1 MDSRSMPADS
11 SSRSIEIRAILITF
25 SIVSTITVALRIYV
39 RYKVLRSLGWDDRVM
54 TAAQLLAIG
63 SAVAIGLEN
72 NYGLGHHTWEQSK
85 ENYVAYMKVVSLC
98 FHALELV
105 LTPSQAFYASVLV
118 YNVAMCL
125 VKIGILLQYRRVF
138 AIPIL
143 QALSFYG
150 LVIMVAWTIT
160 IAFLNALIC
169 VPVAK
174 FWNSTMPG
182 HCTDPLTVWY
192 VMAGFNLVTDVTVFC
207 MPLPVIGSLNI
218 PRRQKIMLLAIFSIG
233 FLTCAISIYRI
244 RTLKTAAST
253 KDSSWDNIDAAIWS
267 FLEVTL
273 AIIASC
279 LPTLRPLFSKL
290 MPKLFASSFGRSN
303 RPSDYG
309 YTPTHSSQNL
319 RSMPRLRTEDLSKDS
334 MDDTTTLRN
343 DEDPLSSISHRRYS
357 RGYPGVSVSIKA
369 ERGQNQSDE
378 TQSPLEPS
386 SPIHGG
392 IKATTV
398 VTQEVVVERVADDEW
413 SHGRPSDSDATLRE

>member
-1 MDSRSMPADS
+1 MYLRWADESLASMDPRSMTDDS
-11 SSRSIEIRAILITF
+11 SSRSVEIRAILIVF
-25 SIVSTITVALRIYV
+25 SIISTITVALRVYV

-54 TAAQLLAIG
+54 VVAQVLTIG
-63 SAVAIGLEN
+63 AAVAIGLEN

-85 ENYVAYMKVVSLC
+85 ENYIAYMK
-98 FHALELV
+98 
-105 LTPSQAFYASVLV
+105 AFYASVIV

-143 QALSFYG
+143 QRLTFYG

-160 IAFLNALIC
+160 IAFLNSLIC

-174 FWNSTMPG
+174 FWNSTLPG

-192 VMAGFNLVTDVTVFC
+192 VMAGFNLVTDLAVFC
-207 MPLPVIGSLNI
+207 MPLPVIGSLKL
-218 PRRQKIMLLAIFSIG
+218 PRKQKVMLLAIFSIG
-233 FLTCAISIYRI
+233 FFTCVISIIRI

-253 KDSSWDNIDAAIWS
+253 KDPNWDNVDAAIWS

-273 AIIASC
+273 AIITSC

-303 RPSDYG
+303 RQSSYG
-309 YTPTHSSQNL
+309 YARTRSSQNL
-319 RSMPRLRTEDLSKDS
+319 RSMPRFRNEDESKAS
-334 MDDTTTLRN
+334 TDDTTTLHK
-343 DEDPLSSISHRRYS
+343 DEVPLPPISRRRYS
-357 RGYPGVSVSIKA
+357 RGFAGVSVSIKA
-369 ERGQNQSDE
+369 EQGKQSSE
-378 TQSPLEPS
+378 TEVPSPLEPS
-386 SPIHGG
+386 SPSLRV

-398 VTQEVVVERVADDEW
+398 VTQEVIERAADDEW

>member
-1 MDSRSMPADS
+1 MDSRSIPADS
-11 SSRSIEIRAILITF
+11 SSRSVEIRAILITF
-25 SIVSTITVALRIYV
+25 SILSTITVALRIYV

-54 TAAQLLAIG
+54 AAAQLLAIG

-72 NYGLGHHTWEQSK
+72 NYGLGHHTWEQPK
-85 ENYVAYMKVVSLC
+85 EDYVAYMK
-98 FHALELV
+98 
-105 LTPSQAFYASVLV
+105 AFYASVIV

-143 QALSFYG
+143 QALTFYG

-182 HCTDPLTVWY
+182 HCTDPLTVW
-192 VMAGFNLVTDVTVFC
+192 
-207 MPLPVIGSLNI
+207 
-218 PRRQKIMLLAIFSIG
+218 
-233 FLTCAISIYRI
+233 TCAISTYRI
-244 RTLKTAAST
+244 RTLKAAAST
-253 KDSSWDNIDAAIWS
+253 KDPNWDNVDAAIWS

-273 AIIASC
+273 AIITSC

-290 MPKLFASSFGRSN
+290 MPKFFASSFGRSN
-303 RPSDYG
+303 RPPDYG

-334 MDDTTTLRN
+334 MDDTTTLRK
-343 DEDPLSSISHRRYS
+343 DEVPLSSISHRRYS

-369 ERGQNQSDE
+369 EQGQNQSDE

-398 VTQEVVVERVADDEW
+398 VTQEIVVERVADGEW
-413 SHGRPSDSDATLRE
+413 SHGRPSQGSNPLHSTPHLGIWRG

>member
-1 MDSRSMPADS
+1 MDSRSMPVDS
-11 SSRSIEIRAILITF
+11 SSRSVEIRVILLTF
-25 SIVSTITVALRIYV
+25 SILSTITVASRIYV

-54 TAAQLLAIG
+54 AAAQLLAIG

-72 NYGLGHHTWEQSK
+72 NYGLGHHTWEQSR
-85 ENYVAYMKVVSLC
+85 ENYVAYMK
-98 FHALELV
+98 
-105 LTPSQAFYASVLV
+105 AFYASVIV

-125 VKIGILLQYRRVF
+125 VKIGILLQYRRIF

-143 QALSFYG
+143 QALTFYG

-182 HCTDPLTVWY
+182 HCTDPLTVW
-192 VMAGFNLVTDVTVFC
+192 
-207 MPLPVIGSLNI
+207 
-218 PRRQKIMLLAIFSIG
+218 
-233 FLTCAISIYRI
+233 TCAISIYRI
-244 RTLKTAAST
+244 HTLKTAAST
-253 KDSSWDNIDAAIWS
+253 KDPNWDNVDAAIWS

-273 AIIASC
+273 AIITSC
-279 LPTLRPLFSKL
+279 LPNLRPLFSKL
-290 MPKLFASSFGRSN
+290 MPKVFASSFGRGD
-303 RPSDYG
+303 RPYVYG

-319 RSMPRLRTEDLSKDS
+319 STPRLRTEDLSKDS
-334 MDDTTTLRN
+334 MDDTTTLRK
-343 DEDPLSSISHRRYS
+343 DEVPLSSISHRCYS

-369 ERGQNQSDE
+369 EQGQSQSDE
-378 TQSPLEPS
+378 TQSPPEPS

-398 VTQEVVVERVADDEW
+398 VTQEVVVEEGCR
-413 SHGRPSDSDATLRE
+413 

>member
-1 MDSRSMPADS
+1 MDSRSMPVDS
-11 SSRSIEIRAILITF
+11 SSRSVEIRAILITF
-25 SIVSTITVALRIYV
+25 SILSTITVALRIYV
-39 RYKVLRSLGWDDRVM
+39 RYK
-54 TAAQLLAIG
+54 LLAIG

-85 ENYVAYMKVVSLC
+85 ENYVAYMK
-98 FHALELV
+98 
-105 LTPSQAFYASVLV
+105 AFYASVLV

-143 QALSFYG
+143 QALTFYG

-192 VMAGFNLVTDVTVFC
+192 VMAGFNLVTDITVFC

-253 KDSSWDNIDAAIWS
+253 KDPNWDNVDAAIWS

-273 AIIASC
+273 AIITSC

-290 MPKLFASSFGRSN
+290 MPKLFASSFCRGD
-303 RPSDYG
+303 RPYVYG

-319 RSMPRLRTEDLSKDS
+319 STPRLRTEDLSKDS
-334 MDDTTTLRN
+334 MDDTTTLRK
-343 DEDPLSSISHRRYS
+343 DEVPLSSISHQRYS

-398 VTQEVVVERVADDEW
+398 VAQEVVVERVADDEW

>member
-1 MDSRSMPADS
+1 MDSRSMSADS
-11 SSRSIEIRAILITF
+11 SSRSVEIRAILITF
-25 SIVSTITVALRIYV
+25 SILSTITVALRIYV

-54 TAAQLLAIG
+54 AAAQLLTIG

-85 ENYVAYMKVVSLC
+85 ENYVAYMK
-98 FHALELV
+98 
-105 LTPSQAFYASVLV
+105 AFYTSVIV

-125 VKIGILLQYRRVF
+125 VKIGILHQYRRVF
-138 AIPIL
+138 VIPIL
-143 QALSFYG
+143 QALTFYG

-160 IAFLNALIC
+160 IAFLNTLIC

-192 VMAGFNLVTDVTVFC
+192 VMAGFNLVTDIIVF
-207 MPLPVIGSLNI
+207 S
-218 PRRQKIMLLAIFSIG
+218 
-233 FLTCAISIYRI
+233 
-244 RTLKTAAST
+244 AST
-253 KDSSWDNIDAAIWS
+253 KDPNWDNVDAAIWS

-273 AIIASC
+273 AIITSC

-319 RSMPRLRTEDLSKDS
+319 RSMPRLRTEDLSRDS
-334 MDDTTTLRN
+334 MDATTTLRK
-343 DEDPLSSISHRRYS
+343 DEVPLSSISHRCYCQ
-357 RGYPGVSVSIKA
+357 GYPGVSVSIKP
-369 ERGQNQSDE
+369 EQGQNQSDE

-398 VTQEVVVERVADDEW
+398 VSQEVVVERVADDEW
-413 SHGRPSDSDATLRE
+413 SHGRPSDSDANMRE

>member
-54 TAAQLLAIG
+54 AAAQLLAIG

-72 NYGLGHHTWEQSK
+72 NYGLGHHTWEQSR
-85 ENYVAYMKVVSLC
+85 ENYVAYMK
-98 FHALELV
+98 
-105 LTPSQAFYASVLV
+105 AFYASVIV

-125 VKIGILLQYRRVF
+125 VKIGILLQYRRIF

-143 QALSFYG
+143 QALTFYG

-174 FWNSTMPG
+174 FWNSTIPG

-192 VMAGFNLVTDVTVFC
+192 VMAGFNLVTDITVFC
-207 MPLPVIGSLNI
+207 MPLPVIGSLNL

-244 RTLKTAAST
+244 HTLKTAAST
-253 KDSSWDNIDAAIWS
+253 KDPNWDNVDAAIWS

-273 AIIASC
+273 AIITSC
-279 LPTLRPLFSKL
+279 LPNLRPLFSKL
-290 MPKLFASSFGRSN
+290 MPKLFASSFCRGD
-303 RPSDYG
+303 RPYVYG

-319 RSMPRLRTEDLSKDS
+319 STPRLRTEDLSKDS
-334 MDDTTTLRN
+334 MDDTTTLRK
-343 DEDPLSSISHRRYS
+343 DEVPLSSISHRCYS

-369 ERGQNQSDE
+369 EQGQSQSDE
-378 TQSPLEPS
+378 TQSPPEPS

-398 VTQEVVVERVADDEW
+398 VTQEVVVEEGCR
-413 SHGRPSDSDATLRE
+413 

>member
-1 MDSRSMPADS
+1 MDPRSMPADS
-11 SSRSIEIRAILITF
+11 SSRSVEIRAILITF
-25 SIVSTITVALRIYV
+25 SILSTITVTLRVYV
-39 RYKVLRSLGWDDRVM
+39 RYKVLHSLGWDDRVM
-54 TAAQLLAIG
+54 VAAQFLAIG

-85 ENYVAYMKVVSLC
+85 ENYITYMK
-98 FHALELV
+98 
-105 LTPSQAFYASVLV
+105 AFYASVIV
-118 YNVAMCL
+118 YNVAMCF

-143 QALSFYG
+143 QQLTFYG

-160 IAFLNALIC
+160 IVFLNTLIC

-174 FWNSTMPG
+174 FWNSTLPG

-192 VMAGFNLVTDVTVFC
+192 VMAGYNLVTDITVFC
-207 MPLPVIGSLNI
+207 MPLPVIGSLSL
-218 PRRQKIMLLAIFSIG
+218 PRKQKIMLLGIFSIG
-233 FLTCAISIYRI
+233 FFTCAISIYRI

-253 KDSSWDNIDAAIWS
+253 KDPNWDNVDAAIWS

-273 AIIASC
+273 AIITSC

-290 MPKLFASSFGRSN
+290 MPKLFASSFGRST

-309 YTPTHSSQNL
+309 YTQTRSSQNL
-319 RSMPRLRTEDLSKDS
+319 RSMPRFRIEDPSKDS
-334 MDDTTTLRN
+334 MDDTTILRK
-343 DEDPLSSISHRRYS
+343 DEVPLPPINRQRYS
-357 RGYPGVSVSIKA
+357 RGYPGVSVSIQA
-369 ERGQNQSDE
+369 EQGQKDSSETE

-386 SPIHGG
+386 PPRHRG

-398 VTQEVVVERVADDEW
+398 VTQEIVERVADDEW
-413 SHGRPSDSDATLRE
+413 SHGRSSGSDATLRE

>member
-11 SSRSIEIRAILITF
+11 SSRSVQIRAILITF
-25 SIVSTITVALRIYV
+25 SILSAITVTLRIYV

-54 TAAQLLAIG
+54 AAAQLLAIG

-85 ENYVAYMKVVSLC
+85 ENYVTYMK
-98 FHALELV
+98 
-105 LTPSQAFYASVLV
+105 AFYASVIV

-143 QALSFYG
+143 QAFTFYG
-150 LVIMVAWTIT
+150 LVIMATWTIT
-160 IAFLNALIC
+160 IALLNALIC

-182 HCTDPLTVWY
+182 HCIDPLTVW
-192 VMAGFNLVTDVTVFC
+192 
-207 MPLPVIGSLNI
+207 
-218 PRRQKIMLLAIFSIG
+218 
-233 FLTCAISIYRI
+233 TCAISIYRI
-244 RTLKTAAST
+244 HTLKTAAST
-253 KDSSWDNIDAAIWS
+253 KDPNWDNVDAAIWS
-267 FLEVTL
+267 YLEVTL
-273 AIIASC
+273 AIITSC

-319 RSMPRLRTEDLSKDS
+319 RSMP
-334 MDDTTTLRN
+334 
-343 DEDPLSSISHRRYS
+343 
-357 RGYPGVSVSIKA
+357 
-369 ERGQNQSDE
+369 
-378 TQSPLEPS
+378 
-386 SPIHGG
+386 
-392 IKATTV
+392 
-398 VTQEVVVERVADDEW
+398 
-413 SHGRPSDSDATLRE
+413 

>member
-11 SSRSIEIRAILITF
+11 SSRSVQIRAILITF
-25 SIVSTITVALRIYV
+25 SILSAISVTLRIYV

-54 TAAQLLAIG
+54 AAAQLLAIG

-85 ENYVAYMKVVSLC
+85 ENYVTYMK
-98 FHALELV
+98 
-105 LTPSQAFYASVLV
+105 AFYASVIV

-143 QALSFYG
+143 QAFTFYG
-150 LVIMVAWTIT
+150 LVIMATWTIT
-160 IAFLNALIC
+160 IALLNALIC

-182 HCTDPLTVWY
+182 HCIDPLTVWY
-192 VMAGFNLVTDVTVFC
+192 VMAGFNLVTDITVIC
-207 MPLPVIGSLNI
+207 MPLPVIGSLNL

-244 RTLKTAAST
+244 HTLKTAAST
-253 KDSSWDNIDAAIWS
+253 KDPNWDNVDAAIWS
-267 FLEVTL
+267 YLEVTL
-273 AIIASC
+273 AIITSC

-319 RSMPRLRTEDLSKDS
+319 RSMP
-334 MDDTTTLRN
+334 
-343 DEDPLSSISHRRYS
+343 
-357 RGYPGVSVSIKA
+357 
-369 ERGQNQSDE
+369 
-378 TQSPLEPS
+378 
-386 SPIHGG
+386 
-392 IKATTV
+392 
-398 VTQEVVVERVADDEW
+398 
-413 SHGRPSDSDATLRE
+413 

>member
-1 MDSRSMPADS
+1 MDSRSIPADS
-11 SSRSIEIRAILITF
+11 SSRSVEIRAILITF
-25 SIVSTITVALRIYV
+25 SILSTITVALRIYV

-54 TAAQLLAIG
+54 AAAQLLAIG

-72 NYGLGHHTWEQSK
+72 NYGLGHHTWEQPK
-85 ENYVAYMKVVSLC
+85 EDYVAYMK
-98 FHALELV
+98 
-105 LTPSQAFYASVLV
+105 AFYASVIV

-143 QALSFYG
+143 QALTFYG

-192 VMAGFNLVTDVTVFC
+192 VMAGFNLVTDITVFC
-207 MPLPVIGSLNI
+207 MPLPVIGSLNL

-233 FLTCAISIYRI
+233 FLTCAISTYRI
-244 RTLKTAAST
+244 RTLKAAAST
-253 KDSSWDNIDAAIWS
+253 KDPNWDNVDAAIWS

-273 AIIASC
+273 AIITSC

-290 MPKLFASSFGRSN
+290 MPKFFASSFGRSN
-303 RPSDYG
+303 RPPDYG

-334 MDDTTTLRN
+334 MDDTTTLRK
-343 DEDPLSSISHRRYS
+343 DEVPLSSISHRRYS

-369 ERGQNQSDE
+369 EQGQNQSDE

-386 SPIHGG
+386 SPHHGG

-398 VTQEVVVERVADDEW
+398 VTQEIVVERVADGEW
-413 SHGRPSDSDATLRE
+413 SHGRPSQGSNPLHSTPHLGIWRG

>member
-1 MDSRSMPADS
+1 MYLRWADESHLAMDTRSMPADS
-11 SSRSIEIRAILITF
+11 SSRSVEIRAILITF
-25 SIVSTITVALRIYV
+25 SILSTITVALRLYV
-39 RYKVLRSLGWDDRVM
+39 RYKVLHSLGWDDRVM
-54 TAAQLLAIG
+54 AAAQVLTIG
-63 SAVAIGLEN
+63 AAVAIGLEN

-85 ENYVAYMKVVSLC
+85 ENYVAYMK
-98 FHALELV
+98 
-105 LTPSQAFYASVLV
+105 AFYASVIV

-138 AIPIL
+138 AIPTL
-143 QALSFYG
+143 QALTFYG

-160 IAFLNALIC
+160 IAFLNTLIC

-174 FWNSTMPG
+174 FWNSTLDG

-192 VMAGFNLVTDVTVFC
+192 VMAGFNLVTDITVFC
-207 MPLPVIGSLNI
+207 MPLPVIGSLNL
-218 PRRQKIMLLAIFSIG
+218 PRKQKIMLLAIFSIG

-253 KDSSWDNIDAAIWS
+253 KDPNWDNVDAAIWS

-273 AIIASC
+273 AIISSC

-303 RPSDYG
+303 RGSHYG
-309 YTPTHSSQNL
+309 YSRTRSSQNL
-319 RSMPRLRTEDLSKDS
+319 RSMSRRRTQDITHDS
-334 MDDTTTLRN
+334 MDDTSTLRK
-343 DEDPLSSISHRRYS
+343 DEVPLPSITQEHYRT
-357 RGYPGVSVSIKA
+357 YPGVSVSIKA
-369 ERGQNQSDE
+369 EQGQNHSDE
-378 TQSPLEPS
+378 AASQSPMEPS
-386 SPIHGG
+386 SPSRG

-398 VTQEVVVERVADDEW
+398 VTQEIVVERRADDEW

>member
-11 SSRSIEIRAILITF
+11 SSRSVEIRTILLTF
-25 SIVSTITVALRIYV
+25 SILSTITVASRIYV

-54 TAAQLLAIG
+54 AAAQLLTIG

-72 NYGLGHHTWEQSK
+72 NYGLGHHTWEQSR
-85 ENYVAYMKVVSLC
+85 ENYVAYMK
-98 FHALELV
+98 
-105 LTPSQAFYASVLV
+105 AFYASVIV

-125 VKIGILLQYRRVF
+125 VKIGILQQYRRIF

-143 QALSFYG
+143 QALTFYG

-192 VMAGFNLVTDVTVFC
+192 VMAGFNLVTDITVFC
-207 MPLPVIGSLNI
+207 MPLPVIGSLNL

-244 RTLKTAAST
+244 HTLKTAAST
-253 KDSSWDNIDAAIWS
+253 KDPTWDNIDAAIWS

-273 AIIASC
+273 AIITSC

-303 RPSDYG
+303 HLSDYG

-334 MDDTTTLRN
+334 MNDTTTLRN
-343 DEDPLSSISHRRYS
+343 DEVPLSSISHRRYF

-369 ERGQNQSDE
+369 EQGQNRSDE

-392 IKATTV
+392 VKATTV
-398 VTQEVVVERVADDEW
+398 VTQEVVVERVADDE
-413 SHGRPSDSDATLRE
+413 

>member
-11 SSRSIEIRAILITF
+11 SSRSVEIRAILITF
-25 SIVSTITVALRIYV
+25 SILSTITVALRIYV

-54 TAAQLLAIG
+54 AAAQLLAIG
-63 SAVAIGLEN
+63 SAVAIGLES

-85 ENYVAYMKVVSLC
+85 ENYVAYMK
-98 FHALELV
+98 
-105 LTPSQAFYASVLV
+105 AFYASVIV

-143 QALSFYG
+143 QALTFYG
-150 LVIMVAWTIT
+150 LVTMVAWTIT

-182 HCTDPLTVWY
+182 HCIDPLTIWY
-192 VMAGFNLVTDVTVFC
+192 VMAGFNLVTDITVFC
-207 MPLPVIGSLNI
+207 MPLPVIGSLNL

-253 KDSSWDNIDAAIWS
+253 KDPTWDNVDAAIWS

-273 AIIASC
+273 AIITSC

-319 RSMPRLRTEDLSKDS
+319 RSMPRFRTEHLSKDS
-334 MDDTTTLRN
+334 TDDTATLHK
-343 DEDPLSSISHRRYS
+343 DEVPLSSISHRRYS
-357 RGYPGVSVSIKA
+357 RGYAGVSVSIKA
-369 ERGQNQSDE
+369 EQGQNHSDE
-378 TQSPLEPS
+378 TQSALEPS

-413 SHGRPSDSDATLRE
+413 SHARPSDSDAALRE

>member
-1 MDSRSMPADS
+1 MYLRWADESHLTMDTRSMPADS
-11 SSRSIEIRAILITF
+11 SSRSVEIQAILITF
-25 SIVSTITVALRIYV
+25 SILSTITVALRLYV
-39 RYKVLRSLGWDDRVM
+39 RYKVLHSLGWDDRVM
-54 TAAQLLAIG
+54 AAAQVLTIAA
-63 SAVAIGLEN
+63 AVAIGLEN

-85 ENYVAYMKVVSLC
+85 ENYVAYMK
-98 FHALELV
+98 
-105 LTPSQAFYASVLV
+105 AFYASVIV

-143 QALSFYG
+143 QALTFYG

-160 IAFLNALIC
+160 IAFLNTLIC

-174 FWNSTMPG
+174 FWNSALDG

-192 VMAGFNLVTDVTVFC
+192 VMAGFNLVTDITVFC
-207 MPLPVIGSLNI
+207 MPLPVIGSLNL
-218 PRRQKIMLLAIFSIG
+218 PKKQKIMLLAIFSIG
-233 FLTCAISIYRI
+233 FLTCIISIIRI

-253 KDSSWDNIDAAIWS
+253 KDPNWDNVDAAIWS

-273 AIIASC
+273 AIISSC

-303 RPSDYG
+303 PASRYG
-309 YTPTHSSQNL
+309 YTRTRSSQNL
-319 RSMPRLRTEDLSKDS
+319 RSMSRRRTQDISHDS
-334 MDDTTTLRN
+334 MEDTSTLRK
-343 DEDPLSSISHRRYS
+343 DEVPLPSITQKHYRT
-357 RGYPGVSVSIKA
+357 YPGVSVSIKA
-369 ERGQNQSDE
+369 EQGQNRGDE
-378 TQSPLEPS
+378 AASQSPLEPS
-386 SPIHGG
+386 SPSRG

-398 VTQEVVVERVADDEW
+398 VTQEIVVERRADDEW